1 MTKEVYWCDL
11 GNEMSEKVQAGWVL
25 GQWLESVKRSKLQ
38 SFTFIFILGHNK
50 PVTMSPQT
58 D

>member
-38 SFTFIFILGHNK
+38 SFTFIFILGH
-50 PVTMSPQT
+50 T
-58 D
+58 